1 MKMLVRS
8 LVVTGLFLGCAQAL
22 SAQTANEIV
31 EKHLA
36 ALGGRAALGKVT
48 SRSMTGTIVL
58 STPGG
63 EISGPFEVLNQAPNK
78 ARTFITLDLTALGAG
93 KIVYDER
100 FDGTSGYVIDSMQGN
115 RDLTGDQLANLQ
127 NETFPTP
134 FLGYKERGA
143 TVELAGKE
151 KVGDREAYHL
161 ILRPKSGPAM
171 HRYLDAESYLEV
183 RITMTMSA
191 PQVGEFEQALDFHDY
206 RSVDGVQVPF
216 KVTGTSSFQTF
227 TVSIAKVE
235 HNHTIDPALFAKP
248 AN

>member
-8 LVVTGLFLGCAQAL
+8 LVVTGLLLGSTQAL

-36 ALGGRAALGKVT
+36 ALGGRAALSKLT
-48 SRSMTGTIVL
+48 SRSMTGTILL

-78 ARTFITLDLTALGAG
+78 ARTFITLDLSALGAG

-100 FDGTSGYVIDSMQGN
+100 FDGTSGYIIDTMQGN
-115 RDLTGDQLANLQ
+115 RDVTGNQLASLQ

-134 FLGYKERGA
+134 FLGYMERGA

-161 ILRPKSGPAM
+161 ILRPKSGPGM
-171 HRYLDAESYLEV
+171 HRYVDAESYFEV
-183 RITMTMSA
+183 RMTMTMSA
-191 PQVGEFEQALDFHDY
+191 PQLGEFEQTLDFHDY
-206 RSVDGVQVPF
+206 RRIDGVQVPF
-216 KVTGTSSFQTF
+216 KITGTSSVQTF

-235 HNHTIDPALFAKP
+235 HNQAIDPALFAKP